1 MNNQNEIWTEMWNF
15 PTYEI
20 SNLGNVRREK
30 TKRPVKV
37 RVDGNQYNMVSLFY
51 NKKKYTK
58 RLGKVVWQSFNKCDC
73 DLSIDHLNRVRVDD
87 TLGNL
92 RCVSMEINYDNR
104 EKGTHRNK
112 YNLTPEIKALIYRNY
127 RDGIWSTWDIM
138 LEYGIPLNYARTTML
153 RGSWK
158 KYDDN
163 ENL

>member
-30 TKRPVKV
+30 TKRPLKV
-37 RVDGNQYNMVSLFY
+37 RVDGNKYNMVSLFY
-51 NKKKYTK
+51 NGRKYTK
-58 RLGKVVWQSFNKCDC
+58 RVGKLVWQSFNNCDC
-73 DLSIDHLNRVRVDD
+73 NLTIDHINRVSVDD

-92 RCVSMEINYDNR
+92 RCVSMEINNENR
-104 EKGTHRNK
+104 EKRTGRNK
-112 YNLTPEIKALIYRNY
+112 YNLTPEIKAIIYRNY

-138 LEYGIPLNYARTTML
+138 LQYGIPLNYARTTML
-153 RGSWK
+153 RGSWR
-158 KYDDN
+158 KYGND